1 MRPDWEDWTIFW
13 LVVFL
18 AAVSVFLVSW
28 GIL

>member
-1 MRPDWEDWTIFW
+1 MRPDLQDWAIFW